1 MLAANAAAMN
11 AAANMAATAVA
22 ATAMAED
29 AVSCFLWF
37 SMVFYGFS
45 MVFYGF
51 FLWFSCFLI
60 RHFGKSWNF
69 YGEMEKYVQKFIFG
83 IPVKIV
89 VKEQLTA

>member
-29 AVSCFLWF
+29 AVSCFLWC

-45 MVFYGF
+45 MGFFYGF
-51 FLWFSCFLI
+51 LVS
-60 RHFGKSWNF
+60 
-69 YGEMEKYVQKFIFG
+69 
-83 IPVKIV
+83 
-89 VKEQLTA
+89 